1 MSFES
6 FYGGRRGASFI
17 IARTFTSKEEMI
29 AEFQKGSVYKEV
41 KFDEYVLI
49 NSDNK
54 AYPENGNVYK
64 RGYDYTND
72 VGGAVYIGRFSGPTG
87 VSVEDIEIN
96 TGEEEGTGSQKIHIT
111 YNDGRD
117 VEVGQGLNYI
127 MRTAVDDNYHLL
139 VLHADPVKRAEVVA
153 AGKNASYDGRDDWQD
168 LGLIKDYNGILI
180 GLNLNIADIPELETP
195 EGAINYLNTT
205 YPNGLQGAD
214 LKGKIVIV
222 TDLRNRATAYAF
234 DYTMENGQYK
244 GWFCLG
250 GFGTGSG
257 SDGGAGVVVGPEGDA
272 DIEALVEELPEN
284 GAWFIVEE

>member
-17 IARTFTSKEEMI
+17 IARTFASKEEMI

-96 TGEEEGTGSQKIHIT
+96 IGEEEGTGSQKIHIT
-111 YNDGRD
+111 YNDGRE

-139 VLHADPVKRAEVVA
+139 VLHADPVKRAEIVV
-153 AGKNASYDGRDDWQD
+153 AGKNASYEGRDDWQD
-168 LGLIKDYNGILI
+168 MGLIKDYNGILI
-180 GLNLNIADIPELETP
+180 GLNLAVVDIPELATE
-195 EGAINYLNTT
+195 EGAINYLNTM
-205 YPNGLQGAD
+205 YPTGLTGAD
-214 LKGKIVIV
+214 LKGKIVVV
-222 TDLRNRATAYAF
+222 TDLRDRTTAYAF
-234 DYTMENGQYK
+234 DYLAMT
-244 GWFCLG
+244 WFHLG
-250 GFGTGSG
+250 GFGTGTSEG
-257 SDGGAGVVVGPEGDA
+257 GGAGLVIGPENDETIA
-272 DIEALVEELPEN
+272 ALVEELPEN